1 MLPALA
7 VGVGLAYLFLREG
20 RSKPQD
26 DREDD
31 DQGSPDD
38 GGIPTPPPQPQL
50 EGKASWV
57 IEGTV
62 QGYDESVVWLATFQD
77 FRNMPDG
84 DFIMIGNKA
93 HTSFLRSN
101 SDRGTIDIRK
111 EATGGSTDQKNVVVY
126 PDLATAQA
134 RLEELAAPRDP
145 TDPVQPQP
153 EPEDDDQGDAPTLPS
168 LPTRPDYG
176 LGGGAGSLFQN
187 GGL

>member
-1 MLPALA
+1 MIPALV
-7 VGVGLAYLFLREG
+7 VGVGIAYLFLREG

-26 DREDD
+26 DQEDEPLPG
-31 DQGSPDD
+31 GS
-38 GGIPTPPPQPQL
+38 GEEEGIPTPPQL
-50 EGKASWV
+50 DPLDPRSSWV

-62 QGYDESVVWLATFQD
+62 PGYDENVVWLASFQD
-77 FRNMPDG
+77 FAGLPDG

-101 SDRGTIDIRK
+101 SDRGTIDIPK
-111 EATGGSTDQKNVVVY
+111 EATGGSTDQENVNVY

-134 RLEELAAPRDP
+134 RLEKLANPEPP
-145 TDPVQPQP
+145 TPGSPQT
-153 EPEDDDQGDAPTLPS
+153 EPEDDDTEPTRPS

-176 LGGGAGSLFQN
+176 LGGGVGSLFSN